1 MGRAG
6 IVIGYFHKC
15 RRKGCG
21 YEVKENHA
29 LTGRCPKCNMQLWAK
44 PIPRH
49 VRFHDLRHT
58 TGTLLLKAGVPF
70 ATVQRMLRHTD
81 PRLTTEIYGH
91 LDVGDLRAGINKLKL
106 TQRTSTVRRNANPQP
121 VGEFGAE
128 LGAENLGQLGAPV
141 VRSSIERKNEGRSPV
156 DFSND
161 AAAFKQSGRHDLNL
175 RPLGPEPSALPG

>member
-1 MGRAG
+1 M
-6 IVIGYFHKC
+6 
-15 RRKGCG
+15 
-21 YEVKENHA
+21 KENHD

-91 LDVGDLRAGINKLKL
+91 LEQTEAHTARVDGETKFQPATVWLKWC
-106 TQRTSTVRRNANPQP
+106 
-121 VGEFGAE
+121 GAWC
-128 LGAENLGQLGAPV
+128 GKLGAPV
-141 VRSSIERKNEGRSPV
+141 VRSSIERKNEGPGSV
-156 DFSND
+156 DFSSETRPFN
-161 AAAFKQSGRHDLNL
+161 QSGRQDLK
-175 RPLGPEPSALPG
+175 P